1 MDERS
6 HLPRSPARSMRWLPD
21 PRTFEVH
28 RPSQSR
34 KGRRILL
41 LGLLI
46 AVLCLIAARLLP
58 LDRVSRSTL
67 EPMGGVTQPNP
78 LPQDLQVSPSPSPS
92 PALAPDDD
100 PAPQASVPLLRS
112 DDVNLS
118 FARRAGLHRTEN
130 PLQLTASV
138 GYAVDASSGEVL
150 YARNDQAVLPIASL
164 TKLVT
169 AMVLLDQGVS
179 LHKRITISADD
190 VDRLRNSRSRLPV
203 GTRLT
208 RNVALRL
215 ALMSSENR
223 AAHALGRTF
232 PGGLD
237 EFVRQM
243 NLKAKEILALD
254 ATFVDPTGLSN
265 ANQATARDV
274 ASIVA
279 AASNY
284 PLIRGYSTTK
294 RYLAR
299 FGKRTLTYLNSN
311 RLLRNDRWPVKVQK
325 TGYIVEAGQCL
336 TLMLQVASRSV
347 IVVLLDAGS
356 IQHRSEDARK
366 LRRWLS
372 INRTPLRSAPSTPI
386 PVPAVTLEPVNTTI
400 P

>member
-1 MDERS
+1 MNERS
-6 HLPRSPARSMRWLPD
+6 HFSRPLARSMRWLPD
-21 PRTFEVH
+21 PATFEVH
-28 RPSQSR
+28 RPSRSR
-34 KGRRILL
+34 RGRRVLL

-46 AVLCLIAARLLP
+46 AVLFLVAAWLFP
-58 LDRVSRSTL
+58 LDRVSSSA
-67 EPMGGVTQPNP
+67 PASMGTTHPNR
-78 LPQDLQVSPSPSPS
+78 LPRNLQVTPTSM
-92 PALAPDDD
+92 LAPDDD
-100 PAPQASVPLLRS
+100 PAPQASVPALLS
-112 DDVNLS
+112 DDTNLS
-118 FARRAGLHRTEN
+118 FARRSDLHRAAN

-138 GYAVDASSGEVL
+138 GFAVDASSGEVL

-169 AMVLLDQGVS
+169 AMVLLDEGVS
-179 LHKRITISADD
+179 LRRRITIAAED
-190 VDRLRNSRSRLPV
+190 VDHLRNSRSRLPV

-208 RNVALRL
+208 RDVALRL

-243 NLKAKEILALD
+243 NLKAKEILALH

-279 AASNY
+279 AASRY
-284 PLIRGYSTTK
+284 SLIRRYSTTK
-294 RYLAR
+294 RYFAS
-299 FGKRTLTYLNSN
+299 FGKRKLTYLNSN
-311 RLLRNDRWPVKVQK
+311 RLVRYDRWPIKLQK

-336 TLMLQVASRSV
+336 TLMLQVAGRSV

-366 LRRWLS
+366 LRRWIS
-372 INRTPLRSAPSTPI
+372 ANRTSLRPDPSTPMVLPALTLA
-386 PVPAVTLEPVNTTI
+386 PVITMTR
-400 P
+400 